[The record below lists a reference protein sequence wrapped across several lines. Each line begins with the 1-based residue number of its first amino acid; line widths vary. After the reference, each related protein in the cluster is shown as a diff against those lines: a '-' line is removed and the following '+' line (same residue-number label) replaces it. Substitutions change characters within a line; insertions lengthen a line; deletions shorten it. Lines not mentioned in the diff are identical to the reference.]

1 MASSCVPLFLR
12 TPRRRFAGAERG
24 SRVSQVCPNIRCE
37 RVRTA
42 EHAPRNPFQFLE
54 RSNSLA
60 HIVERGAGVVVEH
73 PRVIPPQ
80 REAPNMFS

>member
-1 MASSCVPLFLR
+1 MRA
-12 TPRRRFAGAERG
+12 T
-24 SRVSQVCPNIRCE
+24 
-37 RVRTA
+37 

-54 RSNSLA
+54 CSNSLA

-80 REAPNMFS
+80 RGHELLILSMNASRHGHCFTQQGPGFAEAL

>member
-1 MASSCVPLFLR
+1 MRA
-12 TPRRRFAGAERG
+12 T
-24 SRVSQVCPNIRCE
+24 
-37 RVRTA
+37 

-54 RSNSLA
+54 CSNSLA